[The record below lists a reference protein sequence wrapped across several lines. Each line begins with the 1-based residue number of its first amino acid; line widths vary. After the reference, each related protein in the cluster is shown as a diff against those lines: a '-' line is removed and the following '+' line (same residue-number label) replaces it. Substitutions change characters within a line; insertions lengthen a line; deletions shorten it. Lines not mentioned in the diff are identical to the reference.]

1 MQEALQARRLSL
13 PRYSILSQ
21 SGEAHE
27 QSFRV
32 QCDLAELSIITTG
45 DGISRRGAEQQAAD
59 AALLLLE
66 QHFAAG
72 KK

>member
-1 MQEALQARRLSL
+1 
-13 PRYSILSQ
+13 
-21 SGEAHE
+21 
-27 QSFRV
+27 V
-32 QCDLAELSIITTG
+32 QCDLAELSIMTTG
-45 DGISRRGAEQQAAD
+45 DGNSRRGAEQQAAE